1 MKEREPVMKMRRFA
15 MTVWAL
21 VLCLLMQLAA
31 TQATAQVGPRYQSGK
46 EPPRII
52 AGPYLQ
58 SPGDNTMT
66 IMWIT
71 DKNSTAWVE
80 YGAKEPLDHKAVST
94 HDGLIDANTRIH
106 KVTLSGLT
114 PGTQYEY
121 RVCSTEIVDFGPYSV
136 TFGTTQTL
144 APATFKTL
152 SKQMDKVSVAVMNDL
167 HQSTPTMQTLWNLAK
182 SAPPDLVFF
191 NGDSL
196 DYLES
201 ENQIVRNLLQPIT
214 ELFAQTTPLMY
225 VRGNH
230 ETRGKFARM
239 LGNYLAT
246 PNGKYYYSFD
256 AGPVHFVVLDCG
268 EDKEDSHP
276 AYSGLTAFDAYR
288 DEEKQWLAQ
297 EIESKPFRQA
307 RFRVVFMHMPPFS
320 SRREGSRRG
329 AGAQTTARS
338 VRPAGSQRPAG
349 TQRGGTADC
358 FEKFAPLL
366 NKGKV
371 DLLITA
377 HTHRYAYLEPKPG
390 EHDYPMANGGGPNKG
405 RATLIRVDADK
416 SRIELTMTRDDGEVL
431 EKREIR
437 RR

>member
-1 MKEREPVMKMRRFA
+1 MKRRRFA

-52 AGPYLQ
+52 AGPCLQ
-58 SPGDNTMT
+58 SPAGDSMT
-66 IMWIT
+66 VMWMT

-106 KVTLSGLT
+106 KVRLSGLT
-114 PGTQYEY
+114 PGTQYKY

-167 HQSTPTMQTLWNLAK
+167 HQSSQTMQALWALTK
-182 SAPPDLVFF
+182 EKPTDLVFF
-191 NGDSL
+191 NGDSM

-201 ENQIVRNLLQPIT
+201 EEQIVRRLLQPVT
-214 ELFAQTTPLMY
+214 ELFAKTTPLMY

-268 EDKEDSHP
+268 EDKDDSHP

-288 DEEKQWLAQ
+288 EEEKLLLAR
-297 EIESKPFRQA
+297 EIQSKPFREA

-320 SRREGSRRG
+320 
-329 AGAQTTARS
+329 ARQG
-338 VRPAGSQRPAG
+338 RNPAH
-349 TQRGGTADC
+349 GTADC
-358 FEKFAPLL
+358 REKFAPLL

-377 HTHRYAYLEPKPG
+377 HTHRYEYLEPKPG
-390 EHDYPMANGGGPNKG
+390 EHDYPMVNGGGPNKG

-416 SRIELTMTRDDGEVL
+416 NRIELTMTRDDGEVL

>member
-1 MKEREPVMKMRRFA
+1 MKRRRFA

-21 VLCLLMQLAA
+21 VLCPLMQLAA
-31 TQATAQVGPRYQSGK
+31 TQATAQVESPYGPKYKTGK

-58 SPGDNTMT
+58 SPADDSMT
-66 IMWIT
+66 VMWMT

-80 YGAKEPLDHKAVST
+80 YGAKEPLDHKAVSE
-94 HDGLIDANTRIH
+94 HDGLIDANTRVH
-106 KVTLSGLT
+106 RVRLSGLT
-114 PGTQYEY
+114 PGTQYRY
-121 RVCSTEIVDFGPYSV
+121 RVCSAEIVDFQPSSV
-136 TFGTTQTL
+136 TFGTTATL

-152 SKQMDKVSVAVMNDL
+152 SKQMDKVSVLVLNDV
-167 HQSTPTMQTLWNLAK
+167 HESSETMRALLDLAK
-182 SAPPDLVFF
+182 DERADLVVF

-196 DYLES
+196 GHVES
-201 ENQIVRNLLQPIT
+201 EDQIVRRLLQPVT
-214 ELFAQTTPLMY
+214 ELFAKTTPLVY

-230 ETRGKFARM
+230 EARGKWARM
-239 LGNYLAT
+239 LRDYVAT

-256 AGPVHFVVLDCG
+256 AGPVHFVVLDTG

-276 AYSGLTAFDAYR
+276 YYSGLNNFAGYR
-288 DEEKQWLAQ
+288 DEEKQWLAR
-297 EIESKPFRQA
+297 EIETRAFREA
-307 RFRVVFMHMPPFS
+307 SFRVVFMHMPPFS
-320 SRREGSRRG
+320 ARGEGSRRG
-329 AGAQTTARS
+329 AGAQTPARS
-338 VRPAGSQRPAG
+338 QTPAGSQRPAG
-349 TQRGGTADC
+349 TPRGGTADC

-390 EHDYPMANGGGPNKG
+390 EHDYPMVNGGGPNKG
-405 RATLIRVDADK
+405 RATMIRVDADK

>member
-1 MKEREPVMKMRRFA
+1 MKMRRFA

-21 VLCLLMQLAA
+21 VLCPLMQLAA
-31 TQATAQVGPRYQSGK
+31 TQATAQVGPRYLSEK
-46 EPPRII
+46 EPPRVI

-58 SPGDNTMT
+58 SPAGDSMT
-66 IMWIT
+66 VMWMT

-106 KVTLSGLT
+106 KVRLSGLT
-114 PGTQYEY
+114 PGTQYKY

-167 HQSTPTMQTLWNLAK
+167 HQSSQTMQALWALTK
-182 SAPPDLVFF
+182 EKPTDLVFF
-191 NGDSL
+191 NGDSM

-201 ENQIVRNLLQPIT
+201 EEQIVRRLLQPVT
-214 ELFAQTTPLMY
+214 ELFAKTTPLMY

-297 EIESKPFRQA
+297 EIESKPFREA

-320 SRREGSRRG
+320 
-329 AGAQTTARS
+329 ARQG
-338 VRPAGSQRPAG
+338 RNQAH
-349 TQRGGTADC
+349 GTADC

-377 HTHRYAYLEPKPG
+377 HTHRYQYLEPKPG
-390 EHDYPMANGGGPNKG
+390 EHDYPMVNGGGPNKG

-416 SRIELTMTRDDGEVL
+416 TRIELTMTRDDGEVL
-431 EKREIR
+431 EKREILPR
-437 RR
+437 